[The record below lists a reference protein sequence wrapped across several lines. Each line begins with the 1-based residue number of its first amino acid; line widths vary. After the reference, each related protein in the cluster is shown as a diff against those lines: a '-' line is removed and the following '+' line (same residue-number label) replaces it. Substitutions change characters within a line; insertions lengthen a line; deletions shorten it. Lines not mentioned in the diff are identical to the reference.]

1 MLRTD
6 GASLVN
12 SYQNKF
18 GLFDQST
25 WQKQSEGNYS
35 SHAMS
40 EEIYFSKV
48 FFLNFFQDFLE
59 N

>member
-25 WQKQSEGNYS
+25 WPKQSEGNYS
-35 SHAMS
+35 SHAMN
-40 EEIYFSKV
+40 EEIYFSAGLG
-48 FFLNFFQDFLE
+48 LNGFHIK
-59 N
+59 